1 MPVADPARQPFP
13 LAQVTSSGNWLLER
27 LPKAD
32 RLRIDRRLERL
43 SLNTREVLY
52 ATDSTIGRVYF
63 PTRGLI
69 SIVAEF
75 ENGKV
80 TQVAT
85 VGPEGML
92 GISLFLDDYES
103 HQLAVGQIAGECLV
117 MSAAAFDSSVA
128 ESDAFRTLL
137 RRYSNAYMSLLAH
150 TAACNGA
157 HRTARRLAR
166 WLLTCH
172 DAAGSDHFTITQEF
186 LAITLGVQR
195 PAVSLV
201 AEQFSAEG
209 AISYRRGR
217 IRVLDRPRLQEHAC
231 ECYCKIRQDY
241 DSLLT

>member
-1 MPVADPARQPFP
+1 MPVADAARQPFP
-13 LAQVTSSGNWLLER
+13 LARVTSSGNQLLER
-27 LPKAD
+27 LPKED

-43 SLNTREVLY
+43 SLSTREVLY
-52 ATDSTIGRVYF
+52 ATDSVIRRVYF

-92 GISLFLDDYES
+92 GISLFLDDYAS

-128 ESDAFRTLL
+128 ESAAFRTLL

-157 HRTARRLAR
+157 HRTAHRLAR

-172 DAAGSDHFTITQEF
+172 DAAGSDRFAITHEF

-217 IRVLDRPRLQEHAC
+217 IRVLDRPRLQERAC
-231 ECYCKIRQDY
+231 ECYCKIRQEY
-241 DSLLT
+241 DSLLS